1 MSLFKRLFGKDE
13 ARDDVDESPS
23 DSRAGSHKWVRQGR
37 SFAEMVSQRKTEAA
51 QGGINLVEFYN
62 FEDIA
67 KSNWAP
73 GTILCYALAGKP
85 HAIAMVHEV
94 QTNYLPLIQNYVALG
109 ACRLRGKFFQMPE
122 YPLVY
127 LGLSANIRF
136 IDDASN
142 KYAIFESVVNFVEAN
157 FQDWVNA
164 LESKEFTILHLM
176 GPDRRHIVTGHVN
189 VDTHVIASIVDAVN
203 RANSAFETSRE
214 TAWSFDKALTRFFQQ
229 HQEPLLWSI

>member
-1 MSLFKRLFGKDE
+1 
-13 ARDDVDESPS
+13 
-23 DSRAGSHKWVRQGR
+23 
-37 SFAEMVSQRKTEAA
+37 VSQRKADA
-51 QGGINLVEFYN
+51 SQAGIDLVEHYDFD
-62 FEDIA
+62 DIA
-67 KSNWAP
+67 KSNWSP
-73 GTILCYALAGKP
+73 GTMLVYALTGEP

-94 QTNYLPLIQNYVALG
+94 QADYLPLIQNYVALG
-109 ACRLRGKFFQMPE
+109 ACRIRGKFFQMPE

-127 LGLSANIRF
+127 LGLGANIRF

-142 KYAIFESVVNFVEAN
+142 KYATFESVVNFVEAN

-164 LESKEFTILHLM
+164 LESKEFTVLHLM

-214 TAWSFDKALTRFFQQ
+214 TTWSFDKAMTRFFQQ
-229 HQEPLLWSI
+229 HQEPLLWSL

>member
-1 MSLFKRLFGKDE
+1 
-13 ARDDVDESPS
+13 
-23 DSRAGSHKWVRQGR
+23 
-37 SFAEMVSQRKTEAA
+37 MVSQRKAEAA
-51 QGGINLVEFYN
+51 QGGINLVEVYD
-62 FEDIA
+62 FEYIA

-94 QTNYLPLIQNYVALG
+94 QANYLPLIQNYVALG

-127 LGLSANIRF
+127 LGLGANNRF

-142 KYAIFESVVNFVEAN
+142 KYAIFESVMNFVEAN

-164 LESKEFTILHLM
+164 LEAKEFTILHLM

-189 VDTHVIASIVDAVN
+189 VDTQVIASIVDAVN

-214 TAWSFDKALTRFFQQ
+214 IAWSFDKAMTRFFQQ
-229 HQEPLLWSI
+229 HPEPLLWSL